1 MAETSPLFGFDPSTT
16 TVVGDYGKAAQAQGD
31 IANAA
36 ALAKSQK
43 NPFDFLGVG
52 ATAASLASFTSQVRD
67 EKQADLEKRN
77 RIAAGQKNLIDAHQA
92 KKRALEFMATNE
104 NLTGHELSDA
114 IAKELKSISEGDNYS
129 TGYVQGTLSVLEIGY
144 GQALKRKEAERVESA
159 FEVVTSGFTVSL
171 LNNFQE
177 GVSIPPGYAE
187 GYASSIAESLN
198 IPIDVARNAMVTS
211 IFKDASLRVA
221 AATDRSELTQALTE
235 VSNLSQHLK
244 SPLFLDS
251 QSKKF
256 KPLVDNFKKTLMDS
270 IKAKEQE
277 FIKAAQIRIQKE
289 FIGDGTSWYNTHL
302 VDPALYTELIW
313 EAAGGDELTFLQSK
327 ENLTKIF
334 GTRLGNV
341 AEETAAEAQLFLEKN
356 LYGDG
361 SEEFDTRLVNPES
374 FKDVVLISV
383 KGDKVQYEQVM
394 RDATK
399 KYNAALASLA
409 GEEKEAAMEAAK
421 TWVEINLKGMQ
432 DTLESSFPLD
442 PAANLEMLRASTGS
456 DAEFVRLYRELKTK
470 YDAAQADRDAVADF
484 NVMSRN
490 IGDTSGDSD
499 RVTQHKVSE
508 VSKAVT
514 DNIQNPNQLIDIITN
529 NPNHIGQAG
538 KQLTKQFMS
547 TQDPET
553 LTQQKQAFDE
563 LVLSPGGSQAAQL
576 MFGDGFKKMM
586 SISVIADYVAEGDVV
601 KAKAIYADS
610 TAALTR
616 GSIDPDLQE
625 DVQKLA
631 SKLGGHAD
639 SFKFVVNTLAN
650 VSQGSVDKD
659 FIKEAYDTFSANIQ
673 EIGDETTME
682 INGGNTAASSLNP
695 ELFNQNIS
703 EITTNLNGG
712 APSKNIVNL
721 PNNIMVYSDEFG
733 IPSGVF
739 DSTFLLQVTNDI
751 QAALD
756 INNAQQIDLGTR
768 TKDTFNSI
776 QSFIGDRF
784 DNLYNAEARAA
795 ANARISEQLS
805 LIWSGSDA
813 PKGKISEDIQAMKN
827 AYPTT
832 IDASVIKD
840 YDERKNAEERNQQIH
855 IFIDDVADS
864 FFVEGI
870 DAVTRRESRPSYGN
884 TN

>member
-104 NLTGHELSDA
+104 NLTGHELADA
-114 IAKELKSISEGDNYS
+114 ISKELKSISEGDNYS

-159 FEVVTSGFTVSL
+159 YEVVSSGFTVSL
-171 LNNFQE
+171 LNNFQK
-177 GVSIPPGYAE
+177 GVSMPPGYAE

-211 IFKDASLRVA
+211 IFKDASLRVSA
-221 AATDRSELTQALTE
+221 ASDQSELTQALTE
-235 VSNLSQHLK
+235 VANLSQHLK

-256 KPLVDNFKKTLMDS
+256 KPIVDNFKKTLMDNV
-270 IKAKEQE
+270 KAKEQE
-277 FIKAAQIRIQKE
+277 FIKAAQIKLEEIK
-289 FIGDGTSWYNTHL
+289 GDGTDVHNTL
-302 VDPALYTELIW
+302 PIDPALFDDLIVQATGGDQLELIKQRRYFTEL
-313 EAAGGDELTFLQSK
+313 
-327 ENLTKIF
+327 F

-341 AEETAAEAQLFLEKN
+341 AEAMASDAQLFLEQN

-383 KGDKVQYEQVM
+383 KGDKVRYEQVM

-409 GEEKEAAMEAAK
+409 GEEKKAAMEAAK

-432 DTLESSFPLD
+432 DNLD
-442 PAANLEMLRASTGS
+442 NTYPQDPSAYADQIAAATNST
-456 DAEFVRLYRELKTK
+456 AERVRLTRELRKGFE
-470 YDAAQADRDAVADF
+470 AAEANRQAVAGF
-484 NVMSRN
+484 NVMNSN
-490 IGDTSGDSD
+490 IGDTSNDNEI
-499 RVTQHKVSE
+499 VTQHKVSE

-529 NPNHIGQAG
+529 NPNHIGQVG

-553 LTQQKQAFDE
+553 LTQQKQAFDG
-563 LVLSPGGSQAAQL
+563 LVGRPGGSQAAQL

-601 KAKAIYADS
+601 RAKAIYADS

-659 FIKEAYDTFSANIQ
+659 FIKEAYDTFSANIK
-673 EIGDETTME
+673 EIGDGTTME
-682 INGGNTAASSLNP
+682 INGGNTAESSLNP
-695 ELFNQNIS
+695 EVFNENIS
-703 EITTNLNGG
+703 EITTKLNGG
-712 APSKNIVNL
+712 TPSKNIVNL

-756 INNAQQIDLGTR
+756 INDAQQIDLGTR

-776 QSFIGDRF
+776 QSYIGDRF
-784 DNLYNAEARAA
+784 NNLYNAEGRIAG
-795 ANARISEQLS
+795 NAKINEELN

-864 FFVEGI
+864 FFIKGI
-870 DAVTRRESRPSYGN
+870 DAVIRRESRPSYGN